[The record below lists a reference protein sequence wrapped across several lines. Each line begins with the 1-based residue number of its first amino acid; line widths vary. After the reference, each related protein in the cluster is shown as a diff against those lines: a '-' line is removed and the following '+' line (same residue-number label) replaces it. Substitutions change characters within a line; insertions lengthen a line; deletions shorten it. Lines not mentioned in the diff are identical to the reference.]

1 MRKRILSVLLALC
14 MVICLVP
21 TSVFAEGVTSKKVET
36 QQELVAALADDT
48 VDVIKLGSDIA
59 IDATLNITR
68 TVTLDLVG
76 YMLEMKGSGSVITV
90 KNGGH
95 LTLNDSDL
103 TSTYYFTPNA
113 DGLWKWGTS
122 GTKTVNG
129 GVIYGGTGTEMY
141 YSTYG
146 GGVLIEDGCQ
156 FTMNGGSIE
165 DCTANGG
172 GAVFANGG
180 TFELTN
186 GEIKNC
192 TATDGSALYLR
203 SRMNANGGT
212 VDGTVVLDVKN
223 NGDKGIIQGSGSTA
237 THFSGAVTN
246 YGEIKHGT
254 FSGTVTL
261 GNSTLSGKITGGT
274 FNGPVTTD
282 SEGEAKI
289 SGGVFNKTVTIN
301 RGEITNGTFNKD
313 VVVYNAL
320 ASFSCTKLTGGTY
333 NGLIINKSAYAAFVG
348 AHSSLGIVGEKP
360 SYNPG
365 TYFKVT
371 FEPAGGE
378 MDYPVRYFFEDGNIS
393 SEIKPAPARATP
405 SAAGTRP
412 TARRGI
418 SPKIPLP
425 RISHCPQNGY
435 RIPIR

>member
-21 TSVFAEGVTSKKVET
+21 TSVFAEGVTIKKVET

-129 GVIYGGTGTEMY
+129 GVIYGGTGTAMY
-141 YSTYG
+141 GSTY
-146 GGVLIEDGCQ
+146 
-156 FTMNGGSIE
+156 
-165 DCTANGG
+165 GG

-192 TATDGSALYLR
+192 TATDGSAL
-203 SRMNANGGT
+203 T
-212 VDGTVVLDVKN
+212 
-223 NGDKGIIQGSGSTA
+223 
-237 THFSGAVTN
+237 
-246 YGEIKHGT
+246 
-254 FSGTVTL
+254 
-261 GNSTLSGKITGGT
+261 
-274 FNGPVTTD
+274 
-282 SEGEAKI
+282 
-289 SGGVFNKTVTIN
+289 
-301 RGEITNGTFNKD
+301 
-313 VVVYNAL
+313 
-320 ASFSCTKLTGGTY
+320 
-333 NGLIINKSAYAAFVG
+333 
-348 AHSSLGIVGEKP
+348 
-360 SYNPG
+360 
-365 TYFKVT
+365 
-371 FEPAGGE
+371 
-378 MDYPVRYFFEDGNIS
+378 
-393 SEIKPAPARATP
+393 
-405 SAAGTRP
+405 
-412 TARRGI
+412 
-418 SPKIPLP
+418 
-425 RISHCPQNGY
+425 
-435 RIPIR
+435 